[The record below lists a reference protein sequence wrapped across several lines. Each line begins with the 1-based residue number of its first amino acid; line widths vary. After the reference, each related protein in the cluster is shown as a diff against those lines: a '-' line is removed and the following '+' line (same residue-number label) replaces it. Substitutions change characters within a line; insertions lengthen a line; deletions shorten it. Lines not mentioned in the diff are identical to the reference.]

1 VAAGH
6 ENQLGINSN
15 YITLNYVRHT
25 ISWNIIR
32 NTLLSTEFFFEDAD
46 ESSSSVSEHFN
57 RYGGAITVG
66 YQLTPHITLGARY
79 QYTQKDSNV
88 DTNDYKQNR
97 VSVDATYSF

>member
-1 VAAGH
+1 
-6 ENQLGINSN
+6 
-15 YITLNYVRHT
+15 
-25 ISWNIIR
+25 
-32 NTLLSTEFFFEDAD
+32 
-46 ESSSSVSEHFN
+46 
-57 RYGGAITVG
+57 VG